1 MPIAFR
7 PSHLAVLVLC
17 ALAMPFA
24 ASAASLGASE
34 EPGFRIGLICA
45 GSTSDGGWNQL
56 AKDALESVK
65 KEMGAKVSTVQKVS
79 SDKAGDE
86 MRAFIAD
93 GYDIVFAHGYEFL
106 NPAAEVA
113 KAGGKTKLAV
123 SGADAAKPG
132 IVTVDF
138 DLSQASY
145 QIGMLAARL
154 SASGKLGFIGGSRI
168 PSVEACY
175 RGFQAGALSVRKD
188 ASVVFTITSWDQPEK
203 SKAQAEA
210 LLGDGVDAIYH
221 DVDAA
226 SRGIF
231 EAIKEHNAKQPDAP
245 AWVFGSCA
253 DQNGNPVC
261 PEATPASAVIRL
273 DATFLRIAKAV
284 KAGTFAPGLVR
295 EDIAAG
301 TCVIVFN
308 PKLIG
313 KPITPAMQAEIEA
326 AGTKLASGALKVPE
340 K

>member
-1 MPIAFR
+1 MLVR
-7 PSHLAVLVLC
+7 QLLAVL
-17 ALAMPFA
+17 ALTLSALPLA
-24 ASAASLGASE
+24 AAAEGGMKVA
-34 EPGFRIGLICA
+34 LICS

-56 AKDALESVK
+56 AKEGIEAVK
-65 KEMGAKVSTVQKVS
+65 QEFGASLSIEQKVTP
-79 SDKAGDE
+79 DKAGDE
-86 MRAFIAD
+86 MRAYAAD
-93 GYDIVFAHGYEFL
+93 GYDLVIAHGYEFL
-106 NPAAEVA
+106 NPAAEAA
-113 KAGGKTKLAV
+113 KAGVKTKYAV
-123 SGADAAKPG
+123 SGADAAKDG

-145 QIGMLAARL
+145 QVGILAARL

-231 EAIKEHNAKQPDAP
+231 EAIKEHNAKQPGAP

-261 PEATPASAVIRL
+261 PEATPASAVIKL

-301 TCVIVFN
+301 TCVIVLN

-326 AGTKLASGALKVPE
+326 AGTKLASGELKVPE